1 MDNEKQPW
9 SMPKPPQDVKAII
22 KKLDSN
28 IKLTPTEHEKLGQW
42 ESGQGGFGGV
52 MDRIDTNKQ

>member
-42 ESGQGGFGGV
+42 ESGQGGFGV
-52 MDRIDTNKQ
+52 LWTE